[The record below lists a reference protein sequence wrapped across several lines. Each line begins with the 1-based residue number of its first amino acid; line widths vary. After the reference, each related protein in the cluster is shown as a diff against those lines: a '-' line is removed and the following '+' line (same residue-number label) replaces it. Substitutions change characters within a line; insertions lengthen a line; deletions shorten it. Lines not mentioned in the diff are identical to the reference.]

1 MAGSV
6 GKDIV
11 TDGIVLYFDPANT
24 KSYTSGSTT
33 CNDIFK
39 TDPSVN
45 GVLTNGVSVDTSDD
59 IPSFVFDGVND
70 YIEMDEFSFSGTQI
84 TVSVWNFGETVSKS
98 QCVFEA
104 GTAAINTKRC
114 IALLIP
120 WSDSTVYF
128 DAGNAL
134 VNFYYDRISKSA
146 TVAEC
151 NGWHHWVFTKD
162 SATGNQRIYHDGS
175 LWHSGTG
182 NPIPLVSGDRSSV
195 GRFSGGGLGYYQQ
208 GKISQLIVYNKELSA
223 SEVLQNYNATK
234 DRFI

>member
-1 MAGSV
+1 MSGVVSSTMA
-6 GKDIV
+6 
-11 TDGIVLYFDPANT
+11 TDGLILYYDGANP
-24 KSYTSGSTT
+24 KCYISGDTVS
-33 CNDIFK
+33 NDLSI
-39 TDPSVN
+39 TQSIATLEN
-45 GVLTNGVSVDTSDD
+45 GVTYDTDDNGAWG
-59 IPSFVFDGVND
+59 FDGVDD

-162 SATGNQRIYHDGS
+162 SVTGNQRIYHDGS

-195 GRFSGGGLGYYQQ
+195 GRFSGGGLGFYQQ
-208 GKISQLIVYNKELSA
+208 GRVSQLMIYNRELSA
-223 SEVLQNYNATK
+223 TEILQQYNATK
-234 DRFI
+234 TRYNL